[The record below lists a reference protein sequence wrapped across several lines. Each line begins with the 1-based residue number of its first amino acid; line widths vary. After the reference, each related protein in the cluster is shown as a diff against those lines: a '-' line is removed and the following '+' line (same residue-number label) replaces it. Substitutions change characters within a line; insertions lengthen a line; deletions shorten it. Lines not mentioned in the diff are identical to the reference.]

1 MSFNNGGRSSN
12 GNLSFIIKRWRKDE
26 LEKAILEL
34 ESRGFE
40 VVGRGERE
48 VVANSWS
55 YSDSKLKYENAYAM
69 QGTQGGRMYY
79 ARVRK
84 KPVEMAVSTGG

>member
-1 MSFNNGGRSSN
+1 MVVEVVMVIYLLLLNVGEKMNQ
-12 GNLSFIIKRWRKDE
+12 K
-26 LEKAILEL
+26 KAILEL